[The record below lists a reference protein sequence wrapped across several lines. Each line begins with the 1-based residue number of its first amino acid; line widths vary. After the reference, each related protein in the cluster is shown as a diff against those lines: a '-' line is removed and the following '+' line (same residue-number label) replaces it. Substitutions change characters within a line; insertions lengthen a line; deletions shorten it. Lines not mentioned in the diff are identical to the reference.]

1 MKIACF
7 SSYKERLKYLIAKA
21 NKFNDAEIYC
31 VVFNYYY
38 NKEDIENISKHNIKK
53 LVLLTNLLFMKYDYE
68 AFELGLAEYFKKNK
82 PDLIITT
89 SLKNDVEVCARLAS
103 KLDIPF
109 LNYCLDFNIFENKLL
124 AKKYSYEGL
133 FILEYEAQLP
143 AIISLIPEEK
153 YDIVEGKAKEI
164 EENMV
169 KVNISRVLIR
179 DIVKHE
185 TKFDELKNSKV
196 IIAIG
201 EEIRDKELLPKFEIL
216 AKILNGKLTSNKFAL
231 IKNGWFKEWIGFSC
245 VNSSFDLIIN
255 FGVNEILDFIAPLIN
270 TKNVITITSNPENE
284 VNNFSH
290 YVVLANPNKLLYAL
304 IKELEAKKKV

>member
-7 SSYKERLKYLIAKA
+7 SSYKGRLKYLIAKA
-21 NKFNDAEIYC
+21 NKFNDAEIHC

-201 EEIRDKELLPKFEIL
+201 EEIRDEELLPKFEIL

-290 YVVLANPNKLLYAL
+290 YVVLANPNKLLDAL